1 MAIQRFRKRLVLIL
15 ALGFVSCSSEGR
27 DLEAYKE
34 KGLAA
39 DFGKKLY
46 ENNCI
51 ACHGDQG
58 DLGAGGAS
66 DLMKSRISKQEVAE
80 VIEKGRNGMPAHD
93 HIYGLKEELDSL
105 VNYVMSLR

>member
-1 MAIQRFRKRLVLIL
+1 MAVQRIWQRLVLIL
-15 ALGFVSCSSEGR
+15 SLGFASCSSESA
-27 DLEAYKE
+27 DLEVYKE
-34 KGLAA
+34 NGLAA

-51 ACHGDQG
+51 ACHGEEG

-66 DLMKSRISKQEVAE
+66 DLKKSGISADEVAR

-93 HIYGLKEELDSL
+93 HIYGLREELDSL

>member
-1 MAIQRFRKRLVLIL
+1 MAIQRIRQRLVLVL
-15 ALGFVSCSSEGR
+15 AISFASCSSEQE
-27 DLEAYKE
+27 DLDVYKE

-46 ENNCI
+46 KNNCI
-51 ACHGDQG
+51 ACHGEQG

-66 DLMKSRISKQEVAE
+66 DLKKSRIAEQEVAD
-80 VIEKGRNGMPAHD
+80 VIEKGRKGMPAHD